1 MPAAE
6 LAAEPEPE
14 PQRTGSAAGP
24 GSDGGSDAGSGSD
37 FDDDDLDL
45 GSSDEDGEL
54 DDGED
59 VPEFVVNGTP
69 MTKEEMLAARDR
81 SGFVPAAEG
90 LNPEMWKAPHMRMS
104 KFAGRPPT
112 CVFGLGCGP
121 ASPAPRRSALR
132 FAELF
137 APLDWITVRAG

>member
-1 MPAAE
+1 MK
-6 LAAEPEPE
+6 LN
-14 PQRTGSAAGP
+14 
-24 GSDGGSDAGSGSD
+24 
-37 FDDDDLDL
+37 
-45 GSSDEDGEL
+45 
-54 DDGED
+54 
-59 VPEFVVNGTP
+59 VVVNGTP

-121 ASPAPRRSALR
+121 CLARAPPLRSAFR
-132 FAELF
+132 RA
-137 APLDWITVRAG
+137 VRAA

>member
-1 MPAAE
+1 
-6 LAAEPEPE
+6 
-14 PQRTGSAAGP
+14 
-24 GSDGGSDAGSGSD
+24 
-37 FDDDDLDL
+37 
-45 GSSDEDGEL
+45 
-54 DDGED
+54 
-59 VPEFVVNGTP
+59 
-69 MTKEEMLAARDR
+69 MLAARDR

-137 APLDWITVRAG
+137 ARLDW